1 MKCVRCQKNPAT
13 VKLTRI
19 VKGKV
24 VELNLCQT
32 CAAEVSPFQKKLA
45 AAQGLN
51 ALIAHLF
58 KAEEAKK
65 KTEDAEES
73 AAAKIDLK
81 CPSCGLSFQAYKRT
95 LMVGCEYC
103 YDAFG
108 EPLLTDLRKIH
119 GSVQHAGRSPVSR
132 RETPPPPKSIDQL
145 RLELQKA
152 IELEDFERATL
163 LRDQIRALQTN
174 D

>member
-1 MKCVRCQKNPAT
+1 

-65 KTEDAEES
+65 SEESEES
-73 AAAKIDLK
+73 AASKIDLK

-95 LMVGCEYC
+95 LMLGCEYC

-119 GSVQHAGRSPVSR
+119 GSVQHVGRSPIRR
-132 RETPPPPKSIDQL
+132 REAAPPPKSVDQL
-145 RLELQKA
+145 RQELQKA
-152 IELEDFERATL
+152 IEAEDFERATQ
-163 LRDQIRALQTN
+163 LRDQIRALQAN
-174 D
+174 E